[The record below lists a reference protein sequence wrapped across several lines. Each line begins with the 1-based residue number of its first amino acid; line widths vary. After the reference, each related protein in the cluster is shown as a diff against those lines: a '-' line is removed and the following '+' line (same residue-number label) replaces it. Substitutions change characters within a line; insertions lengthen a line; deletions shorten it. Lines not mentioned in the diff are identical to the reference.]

1 MTVYGRRYAIH
12 IERNSFLETLNF
24 ASLTRIS
31 NGGVRINQNPELCLV
46 DTVTAVLGGYLES
59 SEDVL
64 RIAGLGVTGV
74 CAGKGG
80 REGGG
85 EEERE

>member
-1 MTVYGRRYAIH
+1 MTVYGRSYAIH
-12 IERNSFLETLNF
+12 IEGNPFLETLNL

-46 DTVTAVLGGYLES
+46 DMVTTVLWGYLES

-64 RIAGLGVTGV
+64 RIAGLGGAGV
-74 CAGKGG
+74 CAGEGG
-80 REGGG
+80 RRGRGGG
-85 EEERE
+85 GR